1 MLDLHNLVAAHVAGL
16 DETERVVDAQRRQHT
31 NVACFSSISN
41 ALEIGLFEKRDYR
54 LKYYFKV
61 FQTLKINEDR
71 TFRQTLLTSDIQ
83 DL

>member
-31 NVACFSSISN
+31 DVACFSSISN
-41 ALEIGLFEKRDYR
+41 ALEIGLFEKIVYR

-71 TFRQTLLTSDIQ
+71 TFRQTLLTSDMQ